1 MDDDTFL
8 KTGIVVA
15 IIFQAEYQVPQADEV
30 IVIVGEKQRGH
41 NGLTSNVVVI
51 TGGGAFVRS

>member
-1 MDDDTFL
+1 
-8 KTGIVVA
+8 
-15 IIFQAEYQVPQADEV
+15 VPQADEV

-51 TGGGAFVRS
+51 TGGGAFIRS